1 MYEKLKKENEK
12 LAGIRDQ
19 MQEQLNVFTILQ
31 PNQLMLSISNKSG
44 IEAAEIV
51 TTDLLKTII

>member
-31 PNQLMLSISNKSG
+31 PNQLMLSIANKSG